1 MAGRLTSAR
10 TRAVARLVVDLGEDI
25 EETRWVGGREGGRER
40 GKTRREG
47 NVIPVQEED
56 EEEDDEEGGGLEE
69 VRGVSK
75 RTHPGCINCWLIHS
89 ERTRSSPLSL
99 SWFSFSL
106 IHGLIHC

>member
-1 MAGRLTSAR
+1 MAGRLTRAR
-10 TRAVARLVVDLGEDI
+10 TRAVARLVVDLGKVV
-25 EETRWVGGREGGRER
+25 EETRWVGGREG

-99 SWFSFSL
+99 S
-106 IHGLIHC
+106 